1 MPPRACKAG
10 SATQWN
16 LIHSA
21 PHITSRPHIRSGL
34 IHSRGRIFV
43 RPIYSGASGPPISR
57 TAYSAAAYT
66 GGPYAVGPHYIVG
79 PHLSGPPI
87 QCTLISVRPHI
98 SGPPIQCG
106 LICSGASYTVGASYT
121 MGPHTVR
128 HVVGPHT
135 QCGLIY
141 SAAIHSMPPCTQ

>member
-79 PHLSGPPI
+79 PSS
-87 QCTLISVRPHI
+87 QWASYTVRPHI
-98 SGPPIQCG
+98 QRG
-106 LICSGASYTVGASYT
+106 
-121 MGPHTVR
+121 HT
-128 HVVGPHT
+128 
-135 QCGLIY
+135 L
-141 SAAIHSMPPCTQ
+141 SAAL